1 MIRDRKEP
9 VRMTAATNRQVAES
23 FGDLSLK
30 VHVRAVTAEFRGA
43 ERWPTSTILEA
54 CETFVK
60 TKVEFIVNSADHQ

>member
-1 MIRDRKEP
+1 MLSAKMPHKTMDWIDRT
-9 VRMTAATNRQVAES
+9 R
-23 FGDLSLK
+23 LK

-60 TKVEFIVNSADHQ
+60 TKVEFIVNSPDHQ